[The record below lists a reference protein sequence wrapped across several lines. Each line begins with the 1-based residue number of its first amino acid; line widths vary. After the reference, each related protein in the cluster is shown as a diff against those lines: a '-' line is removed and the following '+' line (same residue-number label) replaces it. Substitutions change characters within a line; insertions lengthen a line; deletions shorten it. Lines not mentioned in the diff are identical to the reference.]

1 MRTNGTTVIVCALM
15 AAGLAGGC
23 ISDLE
28 PRGFRDGTR
37 VYSTPAGLNAQT
49 LQWPQRAETLD
60 GEFERGAWRVGE
72 IYITG
77 QPTEAA
83 LRRMIEER
91 GVTLVVS
98 VRTPSEM
105 ETVKK
110 GREATE
116 TQPARAGFDEFALM
130 REYSVSHGVEF
141 LHLPMGGEDYPPT
154 PDQVD
159 AFAEALARHSNG
171 ALAHCSVG
179 GRVSQ
184 LWAAYLVR
192 HRGVELNE
200 ARRQAGMMN
209 FGPSTM
215 ERLMGVEFEYGVK
228 KRD

>member
-1 MRTNGTTVIVCALM
+1 MRTNGTTVIVCALL

-60 GEFERGAWRVGE
+60 GEFERGAWRVGDV
-72 IYITG
+72 YITG

-98 VRTPSEM
+98 VRTPAEM
-105 ETVKK
+105 ETVRK

-130 REYSVSHGVEF
+130 REYSASHGVEF

-159 AFAEALARHSNG
+159 AFAEALARHSG
-171 ALAHCSVG
+171 AALAHCSVG

-228 KRD
+228 KSD